1 MLTQEKILDWE
12 IKFDK
17 ELTAQAYLVLPGQCD
32 CAYCR
37 NFLIAF
43 QGLSPEFVTLLHKFG
58 IDPAQPAE
66 IVHYNANQDGTHHY
80 GWWYHLVGQIIS
92 GTESL
97 VDFAQGMQVEF
108 RSKDELAPQDFPPP
122 IVQVEFFA
130 NLPWVL
136 EEKP

>member
-1 MLTQEKILDWE
+1 
-12 IKFDK
+12 
-17 ELTAQAYLVLPGQCD
+17 
-32 CAYCR
+32 
-37 NFLIAF
+37 
-43 QGLSPEFVTLLHKFG
+43 LSPEFVTLLHKFG

-66 IVHYNANQDGTHHY
+66 IVHYSASQDGTHHY

-108 RSKDELAPQDFPPP
+108 RSKDELAPEDFPRP